1 MLGFRSLFSSPL
13 NTAQLI
19 FFFFLVN
26 LKSSENMSKTQKTS
40 GIVTAS
46 SCKDGYQPCQ
56 ASPVLLL
63 GTHLRLDSVRGLIG
77 KELSPDIEF
86 LPSLADKQTPL
97 HPPTPV
103 WFTVIFWCL
112 RVVPK

>member
-1 MLGFRSLFSSPL
+1 
-13 NTAQLI
+13 
-19 FFFFLVN
+19 
-26 LKSSENMSKTQKTS
+26 MSKTQKTS

-46 SCKDGYQPCQ
+46 SRKDGYQPCQ

-63 GTHLRLDSVRGLIG
+63 GTRLCLDSGRGLIG

-97 HPPTPV
+97 HPPHTGLVYSDILVLKSGSEIAPADLPSSTLSCTY
-103 WFTVIFWCL
+103 WL
-112 RVVPK
+112 VPRD

>member
-1 MLGFRSLFSSPL
+1 
-13 NTAQLI
+13 
-19 FFFFLVN
+19 
-26 LKSSENMSKTQKTS
+26 MSKTQKTS
-40 GIVTAS
+40 GTVTAS

-63 GTHLRLDSVRGLIG
+63 GTRLHLDSGRGLIG

-97 HPPTPV
+97 HPPTGLV
-103 WFTVIFWCL
+103 YCDILVLEWFRNSPGRPAFLHI
-112 RVVPK
+112 VPYLLADSQRREYG

>member
-1 MLGFRSLFSSPL
+1 
-13 NTAQLI
+13 
-19 FFFFLVN
+19 
-26 LKSSENMSKTQKTS
+26 MSKTQKTS